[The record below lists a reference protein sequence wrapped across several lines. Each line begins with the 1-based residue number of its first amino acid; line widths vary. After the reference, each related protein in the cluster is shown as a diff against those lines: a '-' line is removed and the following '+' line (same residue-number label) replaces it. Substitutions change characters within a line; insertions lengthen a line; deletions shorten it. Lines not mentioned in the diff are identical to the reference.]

1 MKGILRGHHQ
11 REDNGAT
18 IANRT
23 NPSAYTKQPIRRR
36 FVLKNTRR
44 ELNMLFQRQ
53 DELQVY
59 QINRDDMKLWI
70 RTSQL
75 QV

>member
-23 NPSAYTKQPIRRR
+23 PPAYMKQPIRRR

-44 ELNMLFQRQ
+44 ELNMLFQRH

-70 RTSQL
+70 RTSRL